1 MQDKMAFA
9 SKLLIWVSM
18 HKHKFKKSNDVEWAW
33 GYSSEVKCS
42 LKDLGSILSTR
53 ES

>member
-1 MQDKMAFA
+1 MAFA
-9 SKLLIWVSM
+9 FKTGDLGSIQ
-18 HKHKFKKSNDVEWAW
+18 KHKFKKSNDVEWGR
-33 GYSSEVKCS
+33 GYSSGVKCS